1 MKKATYLIAFFLLSI
16 VSISAH
22 TERVASAEEGMQ
34 APMLSLTTCC
44 GEVSIEQNHGRF
56 TILNF
61 WKSSDA
67 KSRISNIEFDRL
79 TQRYCSELNLISINL
94 DRSEALFNEIIAN
107 DCLNP
112 SMQFHPDEMQMAKI
126 AESYPDSEHAIS
138 FLINTAGKIVAINPE
153 ASTIEKAIS
162 RNGSNG

>member
-16 VSISAH
+16 LSISAH

-34 APMLSLTTCC
+34 APMLSIITAD

-56 TILNF
+56 TLLNF

-79 TQRYCSELNLISINL
+79 AQRHSSELNLISINL
-94 DRSEALFNEIIAN
+94 DQSERLFNEIVAN
-107 DCLNP
+107 DCL
-112 SMQFHPDEMQMAKI
+112 SHEMQFHPDKMQMEQI
-126 AESYPDSEHAIS
+126 VESYPDSEHTTS
-138 FLINTAGKIVAINPE
+138 FLINSAGKIVAVNPE
-153 ASTIEKAIS
+153 ISTIEKTIS